1 MKHPSAS
8 PPPASCKLKIE
19 GLGYSYGVKRALSDI
34 SFSIDKGEFKM
45 LLGPNGA
52 GKTTLFSLITRLYQ
66 SAEGSIYVNGI
77 DLNDRPGP
85 ALASMGVV
93 FQQPTLDLDL
103 SVEQN
108 LLYHTALHGIGRGQ
122 AKMRIEEELERMNMV
137 DRRKDTV
144 RSLNGG
150 HRRRVEIARSL
161 LHSPKIL
168 LLDEPTVGLDVPTRR
183 SIVEHV
189 HSLCQS
195 HDLAVMW
202 ATHLIDEIF
211 HTDHV
216 VILHEGTIR
225 AQGSVEEVN
234 ACAGADTMDVSFN
247 LLTTGNNTGSDTP
260 VEGFR

>member
-1 MKHPSAS
+1 MRKPTAS
-8 PPPASCKLKIE
+8 TSRDSCALEVK
-19 GLGYSYGVKRALSDI
+19 GLGYSYGATPALSN
-34 SFSIDKGEFKM
+34 IDFTINKGEFKM

-66 SAEGSIYVNGI
+66 SPAGSIHVNGF
-77 DLNDRPGP
+77 DLQRQPSR

-108 LLYHTALHGIGRGQ
+108 LTYHTALHGMGKALAQ
-122 AKMRIEEELERMNMV
+122 QRIEEELERMEMA

-144 RSLNGG
+144 RNLNGG
-150 HRRRVEIARSL
+150 HRRRVEIVRSL

-168 LLDEPTVGLDVPTRR
+168 ILDEATVGLDVPTRR

-189 HSLCQS
+189 HSLCRE
-195 HDLAVMW
+195 HNLAVMW
-202 ATHLIDEIF
+202 ATHLIDELYD
-211 HTDHV
+211 TDNV

-225 AQGSVEEVN
+225 AQGSVADVN
-234 ACAGADTMDVSFN
+234 AAAGVESMDEAFN
-247 LLTTGNNTGSDTP
+247 LLTTGADNRVKTAASGLN
-260 VEGFR
+260 